1 LHIDQLSLNTPFAN
15 YYVGKKR
22 KPNESNY
29 KPMKELS
36 LHILDVAQ
44 NSVTAKAVNI
54 RIEIQEDTQK
64 NTFLIL
70 IEDDGKGMSEEVLKK
85 VTDPYFTSRT
95 TRHVGMGVPLLKQNA
110 EMAGGS
116 FQITSE
122 PGKGTLVKA
131 LFQHKHYDRPPLGD
145 MPGVISMMVSSNP
158 DLEWVY
164 KHSKNGQTFVF
175 DTREVKEALEGIPL
189 SEPSVNGYLKEMIEE
204 NLKEME
210 VDLF

>member
-1 LHIDQLSLNTPFAN
+1 
-15 YYVGKKR
+15 
-22 KPNESNY
+22 
-29 KPMKELS
+29 MKELA

-44 NSVTAKAVNI
+44 NSVSADATHM
-54 RIEIQEDTQK
+54 RIEIQEDTQS
-64 NTFLIL
+64 NTFIVL

-122 PGKGTLVKA
+122 LGKGTLVKA

-145 MPGVISMMVSSNP
+145 MAGVISMMVSSNP

-189 SEPSVNGYLKEMIEE
+189 SEPSVSGYLKEMIEE
-204 NLKEME
+204 NLKEIG
-210 VDLF
+210 VDFF

>member
-1 LHIDQLSLNTPFAN
+1 
-15 YYVGKKR
+15 
-22 KPNESNY
+22 
-29 KPMKELS
+29 MKELS